1 MHKSPERGLEAEL
14 RRDAR
19 PENLAEPPPFRRLV
33 GPGVVLL
40 ATAVGSG
47 EVLFWPGIVASYG
60 FQFLWLILTA
70 LTCQYV
76 LNTEFVRYTL
86 ATGEPVVMGYVR
98 LWRGFRWVFLAAT
111 ILPWMWPGWATGGAQ
126 ALQWLFGGEVKWIA
140 AASLVS
146 IGLLLTSTRLVYR
159 ALEAAQSWM
168 IGYVLVVLALVAVL
182 VVRPDTL
189 AVAAAGLARSPFP
202 LPDDLALPTLLAAL
216 VFCGAGGTINLAT
229 SNWARDKGF
238 GLSTHAEK
246 ITNPLTGG
254 VEATGARVFRLTATA
269 GQGALWRRWWALARR
284 EQQATFLLG
293 GAFGLT
299 APILI
304 AYAMVGKRGL
314 GVGMDAVRAQAQQL
328 GAMFGGWLE
337 VAFALAVA
345 AIFLTSALG
354 VLDHAAR
361 LAAGLLVRHREPAA
375 EPGRWRTESGLY
387 FLILWGLIAIGLLI
401 LLGFNVSDPP
411 ALLTIAGA
419 LSGIVMFIYAVL
431 TLVLNI
437 RMRRAMD
444 RIEPTLGRDNPFR
457 MSALRISV
465 LAISIILYGAL
476 SVAVVQDALSK
487 AAA

>member
-1 MHKSPERGLEAEL
+1 M
-14 RRDAR
+14 
-19 PENLAEPPPFRRLV
+19 
-33 GPGVVLL
+33 GPGVILI

-47 EVLFWPGIVASYG
+47 EILFWPGIVANYG
-60 FQFLWLILTA
+60 FQFVWLILTA

-86 ATGEPVVMGYVR
+86 ATGEPVVAGYVR

-111 ILPWMWPGWATGGAQ
+111 ILPWVWPGWATGGAQ
-126 ALQWLFGGEVKWIA
+126 ALQWLFGGEVRWIA
-140 AASLVS
+140 AASLVI
-146 IGLLLTSTRLVYR
+146 IGLLLSSTRLVYR
-159 ALEAAQSWM
+159 ALETAQAWM
-168 IGYVLVVLALVAVL
+168 IGYVLVVLALVTAL

-189 AVAAAGLARSPFP
+189 AVAAGGLARSPLPFP
-202 LPDDLALPTLLAAL
+202 PDLALPTLLAAL

-238 GLSTHAEK
+238 GLAAHASK
-246 ITNPLTGG
+246 IVNPLTGATQ
-254 VEATGARVFRLTATA
+254 ATGTALFRLTAEP
-269 GQGALWRRWWALARR
+269 GQAALWRRWWALARR
-284 EQQATFLLG
+284 EQQVTFLLG

-299 APILI
+299 APMLI
-304 AYAMVGKRGL
+304 AYAMVGEKGL
-314 GVGMDAVRAQAQQL
+314 GVGLDAVRAQAQQL
-328 GAMFGGWLE
+328 GAQFGAWLQ
-337 VAFALAVA
+337 VGFVIAVA

-361 LAAGLLVRHREPAA
+361 LAASLLAQPKERLEP

-387 FLILWGLIAIGLLI
+387 FLVLWGLIAVGLVI
-401 LLGFNVSDPP
+401 LLGFNVADPP

-419 LSGIVMFIYAVL
+419 LSGIVMFVYAAL

-444 RIEPTLGRDNPFR
+444 RIEPALGGDNPFR
-457 MSALRISV
+457 MSWPRTLFLTVGVA
-465 LAISIILYGAL
+465 LYGAL
-476 SVAVVQDALSK
+476 SIAVIQDALAK